1 MTCSAVVTPR
11 AMRTLTSPARCSQCG
26 LAFEVDS
33 WRALELVECIAEER
47 VRQFVSIWRDEVTIE
62 ARRCT
67 CGRVI
72 ARKVR

>member
-1 MTCSAVVTPR
+1 MK
-11 AMRTLTSPARCSQCG
+11 TLTSPARCSHCG
-26 LAFEVDS
+26 RAFEPDS
-33 WRALELVECIAEER
+33 WRALELVERIADER
-47 VRQFVSIWRDEVTIE
+47 MRDFVTNWRDEVTIE

>member
-1 MTCSAVVTPR
+1 MK
-11 AMRTLTSPARCSQCG
+11 TLTSSARCSHCG
-26 LAFEVDS
+26 LAFEADS
-33 WRALELVECIAEER
+33 WRALELVERIVHER
-47 VRQFVSIWRDEVTIE
+47 VRDFVTTWRDDVTIE